1 MRNVTIMNP
10 DGSFRDT
17 QMSNNEV
24 LDFIKKQLLIG
35 LLSICADEFISNH
48 ELYLS
53 KFLRDNIRGL
63 DTLTGEAITYVQAT
77 IVNDIGVMSKADN
90 ETAVMFISHLSII
103 FNELSAKAKIK
114 LLRQFDEQYEA
125 TEAEL
130 NDIIEHIAML
140 AKSHN
145 LVMI

>member
-17 QMSNNEV
+17 QMSNDEV
-24 LDFIKKQLLIG
+24 TNFIKKQLLIG
-35 LLSICADEFISNH
+35 LLSICADEFTSNH
-48 ELYLS
+48 ELYIS

-77 IVNDIGVMSKADN
+77 IVNDVGVMSKADD

-103 FNELSAKAKIK
+103 FNELSAKAKK
-114 LLRQFDEQYEA
+114 ELLRQFDEQCEA
-125 TEAEL
+125 TKTEL
-130 NDIIEHIAML
+130 NDIIEHISML

-145 LVMI
+145 LVIT

>member
-114 LLRQFDEQYEA
+114 LLRQFDEQCEA